1 MLKQFLKKITSL
13 KCNKKFIKISNSY
26 IIVRLKFRDF
36 GIWDPEVDTNISF
49 DSCEYDSLYF
59 KQIQF
64 TTLILKEKYNI
75 IKFTFTLI
83 LKCFIENH
91 KNLIFNS
98 HSLCRNRKTKK
109 NWVINI
115 TPYRL
120 NYKKKNSMHMCKYIR
135 VNEKTDILSMEID
148 YLHVKKLTRVTKT
161 FLRKSKSLLNGIHLK
176 FYFSTN

>member
-1 MLKQFLKKITSL
+1 MTAANITVCTL
-13 KCNKKFIKISNSY
+13 NNFNSQ
-26 IIVRLKFRDF
+26 L
-36 GIWDPEVDTNISF
+36 
-49 DSCEYDSLYF
+49 LYLR
-59 KQIQF
+59 KRV
-64 TTLILKEKYNI
+64 TLLNSHSHL
-75 IKFTFTLI
+75 FI

-135 VNEKTDILSMEID
+135 VKEKTDILSMEID

-161 FLRKSKSLLNGIHLK
+161 FLRQSKSLLNGIHLK
-176 FYFSTN
+176 FYFSTNWDLVSKKIEGDNHELWYSLLLKAINW